1 MERTRLV
8 LIISTSSGT
17 TKQGVQLRVLAFQF
31 LRQHRISRIST
42 CTSRVAPRIANSPA
56 EVVARTRGSRD
67 PRCTTPRCVRAAI
80 NERRRCQLP
89 RRLYRVPY
97 QQLWGLWVLG
107 EILTGRVSCEC
118 EIFACHFGKASPF
131 SLPPN
136 KARQAWSWRSAL
148 GLPTTEPKRI
158 PRASITPQS
167 SCVIQV
173 GL

>member
-97 QQLWGLWVLG
+97 QQLWGPLAVRRDLHEG
-107 EILTGRVSCEC
+107 GCHASARSLRVISGRRRRFLCLLIKRVRPGVGGAPWA
-118 EIFACHFGKASPF
+118 FQPLSPKGYRGPL
-131 SLPPN
+131 SRPN
-136 KARQAWSWRSAL
+136 
-148 GLPTTEPKRI
+148 P
-158 PRASITPQS
+158 
-167 SCVIQV
+167 VV
-173 GL
+173 